1 MHGNTKIFES
11 KGKKIRYFDDVKM
24 EILQTINTLNEN
36 SFNLNGLHL
45 EASCEE
51 VTECIGGIENI
62 VGEDEIE
69 KNYSTYC
76 DPRLNF
82 EQALEL
88 SHLIASVLV
97 KGKNDSCSTDITD

>member
-1 MHGNTKIFES
+1 MHGNTKILENKS
-11 KGKKIRYFDDVKM
+11 RKIRYFDDVKM

-36 SFNLNGLHL
+36 SLQLNGLHL
-45 EASCEE
+45 EASCED
-51 VTECIGGIENI
+51 VTECIGGLENV
-62 VGEDEIE
+62 VGEDEID
-69 KNYSTYC
+69 KNYNTYC

-88 SHLIASVLV
+88 AYLIANVLV